1 MEPGRWLWSVFGIVV
16 NELDPRT
23 QSHDEVLKSFCTGNL
38 QCLGTSVRASRSM
51 ASAVI
56 THQSTQ
62 VYGSIVGTCHM
73 GSDISQRT
81 AFLLYYYYLTFFCIR
96 TIWTSFVFLLSLRN
110 CLLSVS

>member
-1 MEPGRWLWSVFGIVV
+1 MPLTASSLYNSQIVLCGNPDGTRTVVMECIWHRR

-23 QSHDEVLKSFCTGNL
+23 QSHAEVLKSFCTGNL

-81 AFLLYYYYLTFFCIR
+81 AFLLYYYYLTFF
-96 TIWTSFVFLLSLRN
+96 LY
-110 CLLSVS
+110 